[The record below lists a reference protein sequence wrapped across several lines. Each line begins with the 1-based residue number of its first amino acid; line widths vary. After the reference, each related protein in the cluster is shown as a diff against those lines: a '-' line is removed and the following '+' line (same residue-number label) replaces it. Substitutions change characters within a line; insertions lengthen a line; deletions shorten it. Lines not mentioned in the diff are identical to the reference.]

1 MRKKGVSNS
10 FIHLCIQ
17 HSGRLYRRYRKK
29 TKTWA
34 RLPLLRSEDGAKHFR
49 YGWVALRLLAAE
61 GKGEQEREGKRKG
74 RGMGRRK
81 VRKRLGEEAEAQLVM
96 SFQRM
101 IAQAGIQSD
110 DTVESL
116 CKENQ

>member
-1 MRKKGVSNS
+1 MCQVLLFIYVSNTLADS
-10 FIHLCIQ
+10 IEDTEKKLRHGPDYPYSDLKMELNT
-17 HSGRLYRRYRKK
+17 SGM
-29 TKTWA
+29 A
-34 RLPLLRSEDGAKHFR
+34 GLLLGCWLQK
-49 YGWVALRLLAAE
+49 
-61 GKGEQEREGKRKG
+61 ERESRRERGREKG
-74 RGMGRRK
+74 GEWEGERC
-81 VRKRLGEEAEAQLVM
+81 VKRLGEEAEAQMVM